1 MYFCPM
7 CINYLDKAAAIKKM
21 NQWGGEGRAFFF
33 MVDFKAQNSIILEP
47 KEAFKKGILFQI
59 GESWNFEQTEQASGR
74 PAQIKSFPPSFEEY
88 EKSFR
93 LVKNEL
99 NFGNSYLTN
108 LTCRTG
114 IETNLSPAEIFMRS
128 KAMYR
133 IFLPDHFV
141 VFSPERFVHIDAQG
155 QIHSHPMKGTIDA
168 ALPDAENKILNDR
181 KEMAEHN
188 TIVDLIR
195 NDLSRIAEHVRVKK
209 FRYIN
214 HLQTSHKNLLQVS
227 SQISGQLPTNWKSK
241 LGTLLFDLL
250 PAGSISGAPK
260 EKTVEIIEAAE
271 KHPRGFYTGITG
283 YFDGTSFDSGV
294 MIRFIEMEGGKLY
307 YRSGG
312 GITVN
317 SEAAYEYEEM
327 KDKIYVPVY

>member
-7 CINYLDKAAAIKKM
+7 CISYLNKTAAIKKM
-21 NQWGGEGRAFFF
+21 NQWGDRRKAFFF
-33 MVDFKAQNSIILEP
+33 IIDFKAENSIILEP
-47 KEAFKKGILFQI
+47 EEAHKNGILFQI
-59 GESWNFEQTEQASGR
+59 GKSSNFQQKEQTSKQ
-74 PAQIKSFPPSFEEY
+74 PVLIKTFPVAFEEY
-88 EKSFR
+88 ERSFR

-133 IFLPDHFV
+133 IFLPGHFV
-141 VFSPERFVHIDAQG
+141 VFSPERFIQIDAGG

-168 ALPDAENKILNDR
+168 SIPDAENKILSDR

-195 NDLSRIAEHVRVKK
+195 NDLSKIAEHVRVKK

-214 HLQTSHKNLLQVS
+214 HLKTSHKNLLQVS
-227 SQISGQLPTNWKSK
+227 SQISGQLPTEWRSM

-260 EKTVEIIEAAE
+260 EKTIEIIEAAE
-271 KHPRGFYTGITG
+271 KHARGFYTGITG
-283 YFDGTSFDSGV
+283 YFDGNSFDSGV